1 MLPASNLCSYPCGTG
16 APLAMTLEQI
26 LSQIRSD
33 PALGRHLTAWREI
46 PARPGRFAP
55 IPSSVDPRLA
65 RALRKQGIESLYTH
79 QAQAFESVR
88 SGRHV
93 VVVTPTASGKTLC
106 YNLPVLDTLL
116 AAPESRA
123 LYLFPTKAL
132 SMDQVHEV
140 LGLVRALEADIKA
153 YTYDGDTPG
162 DARRAIRTA
171 GHIVVTNPDML
182 HTAILPHHTK
192 WLRLFENLR
201 YVVIDELHT
210 YRGLFGSHMANVLR
224 RLRRLCR
231 FYGSAPQVICA
242 SATIG
247 NPGELAGRLLEE
259 EVVLIDDNGAPSGP
273 RVFAFYNPPV
283 INRELGIRRDAIGEA
298 QRLAGEFVRNRIPL
312 IAFARSRRA
321 AELLTTGFK
330 SLAADHNLPPERI
343 AGYRAGYLPSE
354 RRAIEQGLR
363 DGQVLAVAATNAL
376 ELGID
381 IGRLQAALLVG
392 YPGTVASAWQ
402 QAGRAGRTQDLAAA
416 ILIATSDPLDQYIV
430 RHPEYFFGQSPEAG
444 LVNPD
449 NLYVLT
455 SHVRCAAFEPPIDD
469 DERFGPSTLP
479 EILDYLERQRIV
491 HHEGGR
497 WHYVADA
504 YPAQEVSLRSASTE
518 NVVIIDNTDPEPRAV
533 GEVDLASAP
542 GLVHEDA
549 IYMHLGQQYHVDRLA
564 WEERKAYVHRVN
576 VDYYTTAE
584 IAVDIRVL
592 AEFAS
597 VAASPEPRQP
607 AEDGGQPAAGP
618 EAVRPRADGGQR
630 SGGLLRG
637 EPSPGESAHGEV
649 VVTYRPTIF
658 KKLTLER
665 HENVGWGPI
674 HLPESTLHTTA
685 WWLAL
690 PGLLIPREEV
700 QGLLVGLS
708 HALAHVA
715 ALFLM
720 CDPRDLGRAYQVHS
734 PHTGWP
740 TVFLY
745 DAVPGGVGFAERLFR
760 MHSQVLAAACD
771 LIASCP
777 CGAGC
782 PSCVGP
788 VLEVGSTGKARAL
801 EVLDARLVP
810 GTAHV
815 SLPAAT
821 PNGQ

>member
-1 MLPASNLCSYPCGTG
+1 
-16 APLAMTLEQI
+16 MTLEQI
-26 LSQIRSD
+26 LTALHEQ
-33 PALGRHLTAWREI
+33 PATSRHVTVWHQI
-46 PARPGRFAP
+46 PARPGQYAA
-55 IPSSVDPRLA
+55 IPHGVNPRLA
-65 RALRKQGIESLYTH
+65 AALRAAGIETLYSH
-79 QAQAFESVR
+79 QAEAFEVAQ
-88 SGRHV
+88 SGRHL

-106 YNLPVLDTLL
+106 YNLPVLNTLL
-116 AAPESRA
+116 DAPGARA

-132 SMDQVHEV
+132 SMDQVDELHT
-140 LGLVRALEADIKA
+140 LVRALGADIKA
-153 YTYDGDTPG
+153 STYDGDTPG
-162 DARRAIRTA
+162 AARRAIRAA

-182 HTAILPHHTK
+182 HAAILPHHTK

-210 YRGLFGSHMANVLR
+210 YRGLFGSHVANVLR
-224 RLRRLCR
+224 RLRRICR
-231 FYGSAPQVICA
+231 FYGSAPQVICC

-247 NPGELAGRLLEE
+247 NPKELAERLLED
-259 EVVLIDDNGAPSGP
+259 EVVLIDNNGAPSGP
-273 RVFAFYNPPV
+273 KVFAFYNPPV
-283 INRELGIRRDAIGEA
+283 INRELGIRRDAILEA
-298 QRLAGEFVRNRIPL
+298 GRLAGEFIRNRVPL
-312 IAFARSRRA
+312 IAFARSRRT

-330 SLAADHNLPPERI
+330 ATAAMHQIAPERI

-363 DGQVLAVAATNAL
+363 DGDVLAVASTNAL

-392 YPGTVASAWQ
+392 YPGTVASTWQ

-455 SHVRCAAFEPPIDD
+455 SHVRCAAFELPIDEA
-469 DERFGPSTLP
+469 ERFGPNTLP
-479 EILDYLERQRIV
+479 EVLDYLQAQQIV
-491 HHEGGR
+491 HHEGDR

-518 NVVIIDNTDPEPRAV
+518 NVVIIDTTEASPRVV

-549 IYMHLGQQYHVDRLA
+549 IYLHLGQQYHVDRLV
-564 WEERKAYVHRVN
+564 WEERKAYVHRVD
-576 VDYYTTAE
+576 VDYYTTAQ

-592 AEFAS
+592 QEFAR
-597 VAASPEPRQP
+597 AGGSPPP
-607 AEDGGQPAAGP
+607 
-618 EAVRPRADGGQR
+618 
-630 SGGLLRG
+630 
-637 EPSPGESAHGEV
+637 AHGEV

-674 HLPESTLHTTA
+674 HLPESTLHTSA
-685 WWLAL
+685 YWLTVPEVA
-690 PGLLIPREEV
+690 IPRDEL

-720 CDPRDLGRAYQVHS
+720 CDPRDLGRTYEVHS
-734 PHTGWP
+734 PHTGRP

-745 DAVPGGVGFAERLFR
+745 DAVPGGVGLAERLFR
-760 MHSQVLAAACD
+760 LHPQVLEAARD

-777 CGAGC
+777 CEAGC

-788 VLEVGSTGKARAL
+788 VLEVGSTGKRRAL
-801 EVLDARLVP
+801 EILDARLIP
-810 GTAHV
+810 G
-815 SLPAAT
+815 AAR
-821 PNGQ
+821 